1 MSNKI
6 NTSIQ
11 YQLSNII
18 LYQEIIGNWL
28 VFKPILEEGPEAIK
42 KYLVEKWD
50 EIKEKVKDN
59 DQILIN
65 DIDREVTI
73 HDFDARLIDAEDGTH
88 IFVFT
93 FPDYNFNDSTSKYT
107 ALALTKGIPRYFT
120 LEYSINLAK
129 KEDCFVVGE
138 IAIEKN
144 SLQHRNYGTIE
155 KADLST
161 FVICIADLLKNNK

>member
-1 MSNKI
+1 M
-6 NTSIQ
+6 Q
-11 YQLSNII
+11 
-18 LYQEIIGNWL
+18 G
-28 VFKPILEEGPEAIK
+28 PI
-42 KYLVEKWD
+42 
-50 EIKEKVKDN
+50 KDN

-73 HDFDARLIDAEDGTH
+73 NDFDARLIDAEDGTH

-107 ALALTKGIPRYFT
+107 ALAITKGIPRYFT

-129 KEDCFVVGE
+129 KEDCSVVGE